1 MRWPCISSTG
11 LVSRGQKGLNFHSH
25 PATKRQ
31 NKMVWGV
38 VSWSPLSVGSWTC
51 IFTQQRRARMRFAFC
66 SLPPGIDGALLGAEL
81 LPLGSS
87 NRQEEG
93 EWSSTCW
100 QTTLPTRAVSVGL
113 DRGGEGWTASPSQ
126 GQNKVVQGGTGQHAT
141 FSPPLVSV
149 GPEGP
154 EPLPPKWQAGRMA
167 RMQTGAPLSSLVS
180 PEPCGELNTHP
191 TWIC

>member
-1 MRWPCISSTG
+1 
-11 LVSRGQKGLNFHSH
+11 
-25 PATKRQ
+25 
-31 NKMVWGV
+31 MVQV
-38 VSWSPLSVGSWTC
+38 
-51 IFTQQRRARMRFAFC
+51 
-66 SLPPGIDGALLGAEL
+66 
-81 LPLGSS
+81 
-87 NRQEEG
+87 
-93 EWSSTCW
+93 
-100 QTTLPTRAVSVGL
+100 
-113 DRGGEGWTASPSQ
+113 
-126 GQNKVVQGGTGQHAT
+126 GTGQHAT